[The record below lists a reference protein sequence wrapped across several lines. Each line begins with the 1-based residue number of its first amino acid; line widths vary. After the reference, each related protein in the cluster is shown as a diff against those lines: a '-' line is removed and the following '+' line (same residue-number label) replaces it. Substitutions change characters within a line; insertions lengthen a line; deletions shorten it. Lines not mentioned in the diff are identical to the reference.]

1 LLLAALGI
9 FALVSSVV
17 TDRQREFGI
26 RLALGSPISDSML
39 VAGRSGLMPAV
50 IGLASGLALTLV
62 VLRVMRSA
70 LFGVSSYD
78 PLTLMATATLLLVLA
93 AIASLLPALRITRIQ
108 PAEVLRAE

>member
-1 LLLAALGI
+1 
-9 FALVSSVV
+9 
-17 TDRQREFGI
+17 
-26 RLALGSPISDSML
+26 
-39 VAGRSGLMPAV
+39 
-50 IGLASGLALTLV
+50 

-93 AIASLLPALRITRIQ
+93 AVASLLPALRITRIQ

>member
-1 LLLAALGI
+1 
-9 FALVSSVV
+9 
-17 TDRQREFGI
+17 
-26 RLALGSPISDSML
+26 

-50 IGLASGLALTLV
+50 IGLGCGLALTLV

-78 PLTLMATATLLLVLA
+78 PLTLMATGALLMILA
-93 AIASLLPALRITRIQ
+93 ALASMLPALRITRIQ